1 MLASVLL
8 ALGLLLVLEG
18 LMPMVLPRLWKRLFE
33 QLLQLSE
40 GQIRFYGMFMV
51 LVGLSLIWL
60 FA

>member
-1 MLASVLL
+1 
-8 ALGLLLVLEG
+8 
-18 LMPMVLPRLWKRLFE
+18 MPMVLPRLWKRLFE